1 MNKLIQERFS
11 ISWLF
16 HSVNHACMCE
26 ACPRR
31 VSCRLPNRQVIQSIG
46 CHRTLDF
53 HCVLLQRVVLML
65 AAMTQSVSSMLRM
78 EHVPRTPIGCSLT
91 AVKRVMRVREEMKQP
106 QYLQH
111 VSVVKGVPLYIR
123 IL

>member
-1 MNKLIQERFS
+1 
-11 ISWLF
+11 
-16 HSVNHACMCE
+16 
-26 ACPRR
+26 
-31 VSCRLPNRQVIQSIG
+31 
-46 CHRTLDF
+46 
-53 HCVLLQRVVLML
+53 ML

-91 AVKRVMRVREEMKQP
+91 AVKRVMRVREEMQQP

-111 VSVVKGVPLYIR
+111 VSVVEGVPLYIR